1 MSNNVFRSEVSSNIS
16 KVIDRRISQISE
28 SDILKIINRS
38 GSNFKWIVRLKATEL
53 SPEIYK
59 HYIIDQKV
67 PICVE
72 GVTQGM
78 SNNFSSPLSLPFKF

>member
-1 MSNNVFRSEVSSNIS
+1 MSNNVLRSEVSSNDS
-16 KVIDRRISQISE
+16 KAIDRRIPQMSE
-28 SDILKIINRS
+28 TDIIKFINRH
-38 GSNFKWIVRLKATEL
+38 GSNFKWIIRLKAADL

-59 HYIIDQKV
+59 HYVIDQKV

-78 SNNFSSPLSLPFKF
+78 NDN